1 MGQRIKRLG
10 LLLVAVTV
18 AACATV
24 QIAEQRVISGRITDQ
39 QGRPVPETPV
49 LVVGRKLD
57 LNMKLEYQEL
67 DRRQLKY

>member
-1 MGQRIKRLG
+1 MGRQMQWYG

-49 LVVGRKLD
+49 LVVSRKID
-57 LNMKLEYQEL
+57 LNMKLEYQ
-67 DRRQLKY
+67 